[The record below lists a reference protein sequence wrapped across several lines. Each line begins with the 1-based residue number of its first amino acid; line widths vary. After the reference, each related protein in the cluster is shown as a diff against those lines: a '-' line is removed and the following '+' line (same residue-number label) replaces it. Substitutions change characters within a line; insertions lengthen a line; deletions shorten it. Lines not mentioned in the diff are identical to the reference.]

1 MTLFWISCSIY
12 VSIYFVCTSFFV
24 DQYLCEIVYL
34 KTYTHERC
42 YFSIFYIFFIS
53 YVLYGHTKQYHSLKT
68 MLILNDHFCTSLI
81 ICFVLL
87 LSHILVVESAI
98 MLSLT
103 CRSTICFSFAH
114 SCVISKIEKMRIP
127 CCAHCIHIQ
136 KPNLCMYL
144 RDLPNF
150 IYSITLC
157 LSYLFSHALYCSMN
171 LNEWGFLNYALCS
184 QMQLS

>member
-1 MTLFWISCSIY
+1 ML
-12 VSIYFVCTSFFV
+12 
-24 DQYLCEIVYL
+24 L
-34 KTYTHERC
+34 
-42 YFSIFYIFFIS
+42 FYIFDIFFVLC
-53 YVLYGHTKQYHSLKT
+53 VLYGHTKQYHSLKT
-68 MLILNDHFCTSLI
+68 MLVLNDHFCTSLI

-103 CRSTICFSFAH
+103 CHSTICFLQILCLGIFSFAH
-114 SCVISKIEKMRIP
+114 SCVISKIEKIRIP
-127 CCAHCIHIQ
+127 CCAHCIHIK

-144 RDLPNF
+144 GDLPNF
-150 IYSITLC
+150 IYSTTLC

>member
-1 MTLFWISCSIY
+1 MLLL
-12 VSIYFVCTSFFV
+12 YF
-24 DQYLCEIVYL
+24 
-34 KTYTHERC
+34 
-42 YFSIFYIFFIS
+42 FYIFLVS
-53 YVLYGHTKQYHSLKT
+53 CVLYGHTKQYHSLKT

-136 KPNLCMYL
+136 KPNVALTLGNFLILFIASLCAYH
-144 RDLPNF
+144 
-150 IYSITLC
+150 I
-157 LSYLFSHALYCSMN
+157 CSLMP
-171 LNEWGFLNYALCS
+171 CIV
-184 QMQLS
+184 Q